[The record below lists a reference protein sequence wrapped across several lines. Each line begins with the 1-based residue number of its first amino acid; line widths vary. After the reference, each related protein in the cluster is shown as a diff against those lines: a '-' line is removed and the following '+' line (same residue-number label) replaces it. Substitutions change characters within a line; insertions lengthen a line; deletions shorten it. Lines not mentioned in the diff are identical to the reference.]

1 MYIRDVFSSVT
12 RPVKELK
19 GFKRVALKAGQSK
32 RVTFELPVNLLAFYN
47 VDMQF
52 VVEPGAINLM
62 IGSASDDI
70 RLEESF
76 DIVGQVSE
84 ITQQYKA
91 YLTKV
96 SAL

>member
-52 VVEPGAINLM
+52 IVEPGAINLM